1 MDQLLRTPAVIK
13 ELRTYSQD
21 DMGGGASNIAMA
33 TGCTACVALFT
44 NDTIYCA
51 NSGDS
56 RCVLARKGVAIEM
69 SEDHKPD
76 NAGERARI

>member
-1 MDQLLRTPAVIK
+1 MRTPAVIK
-13 ELRTYSQD
+13 ELRNYSNDEMSGQ
-21 DMGGGASNIAMA
+21 STNIAMA
-33 TGCTACVALFT
+33 TGCTACVALIT

-56 RCVLARKGVAIEM
+56 RCVLARDSVAVDM

-76 NAGERARI
+76 NTGEKARI